1 METYISKKQFMEQYN
16 LSLSKLDR
24 AMKSGD
30 LKFIKLG
37 ATVRFSRKN
46 IEDYITKY

>member
-1 METYISKKQFMEQYN
+1 MEAHISKNQFMEQYN
-16 LSLSKLDR
+16 VSLSKLDR

-37 ATVRFSRKN
+37 STVRFSSKH
-46 IEDYITKY
+46 IEDYISTH

>member
-1 METYISKKQFMEQYN
+1 METYISKNQFMEQYG

-46 IEDYITKY
+46 IEDYITRH

>member
-1 METYISKKQFMEQYN
+1 MEKYN
-16 LSLSKLDR
+16 VSLSKLDR

-37 ATVRFSRKN
+37 STVRFSKQH
-46 IEDYITKY
+46 IDEYIT

>member
-24 AMKSGD
+24 AMKSGE

-46 IEDYITKY
+46 IEDYIAKY